1 MTRQPAPRSP
11 RTGPA
16 HPRAATAPVLALA
29 LALALALSSAP
40 GGTVPA
46 AGQAPAPA
54 RFLDGAPDRDASVRL
69 AVFNPEVF
77 NIRCLEALRAN
88 GALTVPGL
96 KVVGVYHERQT
107 DDFAE
112 SRRYVEAKRLD
123 WFEFHAVGAEISA
136 PALFRKNACTP
147 EFEAVVAKT
156 DGVIF
161 FGGPDIPPAVFGE
174 RTHLLTEITD
184 PFRHLF
190 EVSAV
195 FHLLGGFQDETFV
208 PLLDG
213 RPGFPVLGIC
223 LGHQTLN
230 VGTGGTLVQ
239 DIWAE
244 TYGTATVEEAI
255 ALGPE
260 AWHTNPYRR
269 LFPLDS
275 LMGVNYHTL
284 QLGDESLFVKAMGFK
299 SADHPRIR
307 SSHHQAVEKLGK
319 GLIASASSRD
329 GRVVEAVQ
337 HRTYP
342 NVLGLQF
349 HPEHFLHFDAEPRFR
364 MKPGDPPT
372 SLLAVLEGAPP
383 SAAFNKAV
391 WTWLSDRLAESHDRP
406 ARPGA

>member
-1 MTRQPAPRSP
+1 MTRIPAPR
-11 RTGPA
+11 PA
-16 HPRAATAPVLALA
+16 RAGIAALAFALA
-29 LALALALSSAP
+29 LAAAVPLVCQAP
-40 GGTVPA
+40 PA
-46 AGQAPAPA
+46 AD
-54 RFLDGAPDRDASVRL
+54 RFFDGAAERDGSVRL

-88 GALTVPGL
+88 GALDVPGL
-96 KVVGVYHERQT
+96 TVVGVYHERQA

-112 SRRYVEAKRLD
+112 SRRYVEARRLD
-123 WFEFHAVGAEISA
+123 WFKFHAVAAEIGEPS
-136 PALFRKNACTP
+136 LFRKNACTP
-147 EFEAVVAKT
+147 EFETIVRKA

-161 FGGPDIPPAVFGE
+161 FGGPDIPPQVFGE
-174 RTHLLTEITD
+174 KTHLLTEISD
-184 PFRHLF
+184 PTRHLF

-208 PLLDG
+208 PLLDA

-244 TYGTATVEEAI
+244 TYATATVEAAI

-260 AWHTNPYRR
+260 QWHTNPYRR
-269 LFPLDS
+269 IFPLDN
-275 LMGVNYHTL
+275 LLGVSYHTL

-319 GLIASASSRD
+319 GLVATASSRD
-329 GRVVEAVQ
+329 GRVVEAVE
-337 HRTYP
+337 HRKYP
-342 NVLGLQF
+342 NVLGVQF
-349 HPEHFLHFDAEPRFR
+349 HPEHYLHFDAEPRFR
-364 MKPGDPPT
+364 MKPGDAPT
-372 SLLAVLEGAPP
+372 SLRAVLEAAPP
-383 SAAFNKAV
+383 SAAFNRAI
-391 WTWLSDRLAESHDRP
+391 WAWLSGRLAESHGR
-406 ARPGA
+406 